1 MARIIYVEDDQIVA
15 ELVQEILSE
24 AGHIVGV
31 IAHGELGHDTIY
43 LKQPDLVILD
53 RDLPGMEG
61 VAILR
66 SLKSFA
72 GLYRTPIL
80 MLSANRSQASIDEA
94 MAAGASDYVVKP
106 FDRAELV
113 ERVDACLRETEPVFR
128 RPRGSAR
135 N

>member
-1 MARIIYVEDDQIVA
+1 MARIIYVEDDEIIAQ
-15 ELVQEILSE
+15 LVQEILSE

-31 IAHGELGHDTIY
+31 IHHGELGHDTIY

-61 VAILR
+61 VDILR

-80 MLSANRSQASIDEA
+80 MLSANRSQKSIDEA
-94 MAAGASDYVVKP
+94 MAAGARDYLVKP
-106 FDRAELV
+106 FEPAELV
-113 ERVDACLRETEPVFR
+113 NRVEACLREEAPVFR
-128 RPRGSAR
+128 RPRG
-135 N
+135 